1 MHIQAQPCSHAA
13 PQKVPELAQEQG
25 EPALRMHFSG
35 GLTRSR
41 PGPEAEIQKLEPGS
55 RPEIQIVQSQK
66 KSAPKPA
73 KNPDSQQINPE
84 AGPKSRPKKNTKNP
98 SILKNN
104 KKNQHFQLRPPW
116 RVSARI
122 RAYPPAPPLERIRA
136 YPRVSA
142 GPPFPR
148 IRAYPRVRFPLKTK
162 ESAISA
168 RIRGPPPGAYPRVS
182 ARIRRPRPERV
193 SARIR
198 AYPRFCC
205 FPMFFHFLVCVCVFG
220 SVF

>member
-1 MHIQAQPCSHAA
+1 MRIHLWISMYKIRALISMRVCPPMDIRACTSKHSHAA
-13 PQKVPELAQEQG
+13 SQKVPELAQEQG

-84 AGPKSRPKKNTKNP
+84 AGPKSRPKKKHEK
-98 SILKNN
+98 SKHLKKQQ
-104 KKNQHFQLRPPW
+104 KKIN
-116 RVSARI
+116 
-122 RAYPPAPPLERIRA
+122 
-136 YPRVSA
+136 
-142 GPPFPR
+142 
-148 IRAYPRVRFPLKTK
+148 
-162 ESAISA
+162 ISSCA
-168 RIRGPPPGAYPRVS
+168 PPGAYPRVS

-205 FPMFFHFLVCVCVFG
+205 FSNVFPFFVCFCVFG